1 MKALGIIFSFVLLV
15 STAGMVIA
23 SFSVWDSSAFV
34 KTMEIIIFIMSAI
47 MMYNS
52 VRNTNY

>member
-1 MKALGIIFSFVLLV
+1 MKAVGIIFSFVLLV
-15 STAGMVIA
+15 ATAGMVIA
-23 SFSVWDSSAFV
+23 SFSIWESDAFI

-52 VRNTNY
+52 VRNTKY